1 MSGGILRLVGIG
13 AVLAL
18 VAVSLAFVIIKGEL
32 DAERAAHAAT
42 ARDRDQWKEA
52 AEAYRGK
59 AVAQAENARR
69 CLARET
75 KAALDL
81 AEREAIVR
89 QAKPR
94 VRSAE
99 EKVVDDA
106 TRRRAVLRLNRP
118 L

>member
-1 MSGGILRLVGIG
+1 MTRTWIPV
-13 AVLAL
+13 L
-18 VAVSLAFVIIKGEL
+18 VAALACVLLLWRLDRVSGEL
-32 DAERAAHAAT
+32 EAERTAHGVTAAE
-42 ARDRDQWKEA
+42 RDHWQAA
-52 AEAYRGK
+52 AEAYRQD
-59 AVAQAENARR
+59 AEAQAENARR

>member
-1 MSGGILRLVGIG
+1 MTRTWIPV
-13 AVLAL
+13 L
-18 VAVSLAFVIIKGEL
+18 VAALACVLLLWRLDRVSGALEAVRTAHGGT
-32 DAERAAHAAT
+32 AA
-42 ARDRDQWKEA
+42 DRNHWRTA
-52 AEAYRGK
+52 AEAYRLD
-59 AVAQAENARR
+59 AEAQAENARR

-106 TRRRAVLRLNRP
+106 TRRRAVLRLTRP